1 MKKKT
6 LPLER
11 RVDKVL
17 FDVIINRD
25 FSWNIKY
32 YVVFVI
38 VRVILVLV
46 YKFLE

>member
-32 YVVFVI
+32 VVFVI